1 MSYQV
6 LARKWRPQQFGQL
19 VGQDHVKSA
28 LIHALN
34 NDRLHHAYLFTGT
47 RGVGKTT
54 IARIFAKSLNCEL
67 GVTSTPCGK
76 CSACVE
82 IDKGFFVDLLEI
94 DAASRTKVE
103 DTRDL
108 LDNVQY
114 APTRGRYKVYLIDE
128 VHMLSRHS
136 FNALLKT
143 LEEPPPHVK
152 FLLATTDPQK
162 LPITVLSRCLQFS
175 LKALSQTQIKDH
187 LRRILQHEHIQAE
200 DEALALLARAAK
212 GSLRDSLSLTDQ
224 AIAQTNGHIQLG
236 PVREMLGYLE
246 QSWAELL
253 LQDVLNRDVQ
263 AMQTHLGQLC
273 QAHSHFGHVLDDMLS
288 LLHLAALS
296 QFQLSAS
303 ELALTESAFVRAVAK
318 QFAPEAIQLYYQL
331 LISGKKELPYAPDPR
346 IGLEM
351 TLLRAIAFVPVA
363 AHDTPSPVQS
373 ARAAALAAASVPTEP
388 AASVGHSA
396 QLTAVAA
403 GVASKPVLAEAT
415 PPAPAALSQQTPA
428 PAAPSGDSPAFD
440 AIPYDSAPYDQ
451 SQSEHHQSE
460 YQQYEY
466 QQAEHNPSASPSQ
479 QGSQAAALADNS
491 AVSSELRDGS
501 SAASTAAEQAIDPVT
516 ARILARRGMPA
527 MGAPDLV
534 KKTESAPAPQLVAPQ
549 PKPLAPPAVVTTSQ
563 PSTATSLTHD
573 SRSLDSRSLDSLTLD
588 DVPPWQTPAEA
599 TASRELA
606 QQIAQQV
613 TQQLVAPQAP
623 QATPEM
629 QALVQTPDLA
639 PSAGLTDATAGVSNA
654 ESSIAVPNPTRPSL
668 TPVAAVG
675 APADDVATVAPH
687 EPRVEAESLLQ
698 HPNASAEPASQGLA
712 SFTPQ
717 MEATGDTEELD
728 DELELPSMP
737 MAPLSSDEDEDAI
750 EVVGSFDWQWQ
761 APQAQPIRHAL
772 LDSVPVQEQQID
784 FASEEIA
791 EVEQHTEQNLYFD
804 GEITASNFAVRS
816 SAQVDAWA
824 ARIDTLRI
832 GGLMRLFLLHSEC
845 TQHGAELQ
853 LRVASSQKHLDS
865 PRNREQLRQVL
876 SGSFG
881 QELEVHVAFVE
892 ETPTSPQ
899 AIQDRINQARRR
911 YAEQMLKQDPQ
922 LSQLCQQFDAY
933 WLPDS
938 LEVN

>member
-34 NDRLHHAYLFTGT
+34 NNRLHHAYLFTGT

-67 GVTSTPCGK
+67 GVTSTPCGT

-187 LRRILQHEHIQAE
+187 LRYILQQEHLQAD
-200 DEALALLARAAK
+200 DEALSLLARAAK

-224 AIAQTNGHIQLG
+224 AIAQTNGHIELG

-253 LQDVLNRDVQ
+253 LQDVLNRDVG
-263 AMQTHLGQLC
+263 AMQQHLAQLC
-273 QAHSHFGHVLDDMLS
+273 QAHSHFAHVLDDMLS

-318 QFAPEAIQLYYQL
+318 QFAAEAIQLYYQL

-346 IGLEM
+346 VGLEM
-351 TLLRAIAFVPVA
+351 TLLRAIAFVPA
-363 AHDTPSPVQS
+363 PLGETPNQGQT
-373 ARAAALAAASVPTEP
+373 ARAAALAAASVPAEPQAAGPQTAGPQTAGPQSASPQLASPIVTAIPSEPVAPHLAAASSPIAQIEP
-388 AASVGHSA
+388 AVVGAAPQTSA
-396 QLTAVAA
+396 
-403 GVASKPVLAEAT
+403 PVLDN
-415 PPAPAALSQQTPA
+415 S
-428 PAAPSGDSPAFD
+428 AAPVATSDVTQSLVRATADSPAEFNSP
-440 AIPYDSAPYDQ
+440 ATPDSP
-451 SQSEHHQSE
+451 
-460 YQQYEY
+460 
-466 QQAEHNPSASPSQ
+466 AEP
-479 QGSQAAALADNS
+479 
-491 AVSSELRDGS
+491 R
-501 SAASTAAEQAIDPVT
+501 AAEGATPEQVIDPVT

-527 MGAPDLV
+527 VGAPELV
-534 KKTESAPAPQLVAPQ
+534 KKTESAPAPNPAITRATVEPTAQVPTATTPVSTSTTPPMRVAP
-549 PKPLAPPAVVTTSQ
+549 VVTTTSVALQ
-563 PSTATSLTHD
+563 PAMAPITDDIPPWQSPETSSALEQTSTAHPLPTLDTAEP
-573 SRSLDSRSLDSLTLD
+573 SLDSD
-588 DVPPWQTPAEA
+588 
-599 TASRELA
+599 
-606 QQIAQQV
+606 
-613 TQQLVAPQAP
+613 
-623 QATPEM
+623 
-629 QALVQTPDLA
+629 
-639 PSAGLTDATAGVSNA
+639 
-654 ESSIAVPNPTRPSL
+654 
-668 TPVAAVG
+668 
-675 APADDVATVAPH
+675 
-687 EPRVEAESLLQ
+687 
-698 HPNASAEPASQGLA
+698 
-712 SFTPQ
+712 
-717 MEATGDTEELD
+717 D
-728 DELELPSMP
+728 DELRGGVSASVTDAGELTLHPSTDD
-737 MAPLSSDEDEDAI
+737 ASDDSTQDDDDA
-750 EVVGSFDWQWQ
+750 VSVASFDWQWRE
-761 APQAQPIRHAL
+761 PQAQPIRHAL
-772 LDSVPVQEQQID
+772 LESLPVQSQQVD
-784 FASEEIA
+784 FATEEIA
-791 EVEQHTEQNLYFD
+791 EVEQHSEQNLYFAGVISAD
-804 GEITASNFAVRS
+804 NFAVRS

-845 TQHGAELQ
+845 ELRGDHLY
-853 LRVASSQKHLDS
+853 LRVAASQKHLDS
-865 PRNREQLRQVL
+865 PRNREQLCHVL
-876 SGSFG
+876 SASFAR
-881 QELEVHVAFVE
+881 QLQVEVEFVE
-892 ETPTSPQ
+892 QTPTSPQ
-899 AIQDRINQARRR
+899 ALQERINQARRL
-911 YAEQMLKQDPQ
+911 YVEQVLKQDPH
-922 LSQLCQQFDAY
+922 LHSLCQQFDAY